1 MTRFDNQLITE
12 AYNSMNKLTQL
23 KNNIKNEFFNEQEE
37 LDMGADYIKR
47 LKKDLKSAD
56 DISKL
61 VSLIYNYVP
70 HDDVKMWMEICL
82 IESFSI

>member
-23 KNNIKNEFFNEQEE
+23 KNNIQNEFFNEQEE

-47 LKKDLKSAD
+47 LDRDWKSAD
-56 DISKL
+56 DIFKL

-82 IESFSI
+82 IESFEI

>member
-12 AYNSMNKLTQL
+12 VYNSMNKLTQL
-23 KNNIKNEFFNEQEE
+23 KNNIKNEFFDEQEE
-37 LDMGADYIKR
+37 LDMGAAYIER
-47 LKKDLKSAD
+47 LNKDWESAD